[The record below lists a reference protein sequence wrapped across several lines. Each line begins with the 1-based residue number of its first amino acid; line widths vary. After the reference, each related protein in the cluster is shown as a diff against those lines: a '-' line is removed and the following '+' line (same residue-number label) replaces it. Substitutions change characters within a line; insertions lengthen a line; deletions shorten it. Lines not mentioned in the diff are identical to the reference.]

1 MEEKKE
7 KKKKR
12 RIFDMIRIIVLLVA
26 LSVLLYPTISNYLYE
41 KNSSKIISS
50 YDENVVKLS
59 EKERKAMLKAAR
71 EYNKRLSGN
80 TEILDP
86 FSPVEKEKNTEYE
99 SLLNVNG
106 AGMMGYIK
114 IPKINVELPIY
125 HGTTEAVLQAGVGHF
140 EGTSLP
146 VGGESTHTVLTG
158 HRGLPSKMLFTDLDE
173 LEVGDIF
180 YLDIVGEKFAYQVD
194 QILTVLPEDTEALSI
209 EEGKDYAT
217 LVTCTPYAVN
227 THRLLIRGH
236 RIPYEE
242 AIQQEPDKEIKVE
255 LPFQVKVLIGG
266 VSILVFVLLILL
278 LYSKKSKKKNKKIE
292 KK

>member
-1 MEEKKE
+1 MKE
-7 KKKKR
+7 KNKKKR
-12 RIFDMIRIIVLLVA
+12 RIFDIIRIVVLLVA

-41 KNSSKIISS
+41 KNSSKVISS

-59 EKERKAMLKAAR
+59 EKERKAMLKAAQ

-86 FSPVEKEKNTEYE
+86 FSPVEKEENTEYE

-173 LEVGDIF
+173 LEIGDIF

-194 QILTVLPEDTEALSI
+194 QILTVLPEDTKALSI

-236 RIPYEE
+236 RIPYKE
-242 AIQQEPDKEIKVE
+242 AIQQEPDKEIKVQ

-266 VSILVFVLLILL
+266 VSILVLVLLILL
-278 LYSKKSKKKNKKIE
+278 LYSKKSTKKNKKIE

>member
-1 MEEKKE
+1 MKE
-7 KKKKR
+7 KNKKKR
-12 RIFDMIRIIVLLVA
+12 RIFDIIRIVVLLVA

-41 KNSSKIISS
+41 KNSSKVISS

-59 EKERKAMLKAAR
+59 EKERKAMLKAAQ

-86 FSPVEKEKNTEYE
+86 FSPVEKEENTEYE

-125 HGTTEAVLQAGVGHF
+125 HGTTEAVLQVGVGHF

-173 LEVGDIF
+173 LEIGDIF

-266 VSILVFVLLILL
+266 VSILLLVLLILL
-278 LYSKKSKKKNKKIE
+278 LYSKKSNKKNKKIKE
-292 KK
+292 K

>member
-1 MEEKKE
+1 MKE
-7 KKKKR
+7 KNKKKR
-12 RIFDMIRIIVLLVA
+12 RIFDIIRIVVLLVA

-41 KNSSKIISS
+41 KNSSKVISS

-59 EKERKAMLKAAR
+59 EKERKAMLKAAQ

-86 FSPVEKEKNTEYE
+86 FSPVEKEENTEYE

-173 LEVGDIF
+173 LEIGDIF
-180 YLDIVGEKFAYQVD
+180 YLDI
-194 QILTVLPEDTEALSI
+194 ILTVLPEDTKALSI

-236 RIPYEE
+236 RIPYKE
-242 AIQQEPDKEIKVE
+242 AIQQEPDKEIKVQ

-266 VSILVFVLLILL
+266 VSILLLVLLILL
-278 LYSKKSKKKNKKIE
+278 LYSKKSNKKNKKIKE
-292 KK
+292 K